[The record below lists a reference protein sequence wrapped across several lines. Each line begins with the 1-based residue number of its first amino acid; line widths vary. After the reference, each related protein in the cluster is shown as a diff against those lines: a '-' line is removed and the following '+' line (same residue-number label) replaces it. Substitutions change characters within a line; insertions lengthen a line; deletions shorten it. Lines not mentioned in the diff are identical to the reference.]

1 MSDGVLQCIVW
12 NVNTSQAAHVI
23 QVHADLILS
32 LAWNRTGSL
41 FATTSRDGRIRVIE
55 PRSGSVVSVR
65 SSLSTGWSQKTKLTS
80 LFWRQLCRKFDGLAD
95 RSTPVGAEC
104 GCATGI
110 SSAPPILPHHRR
122 VKPCPHCHRKRR
134 LLLVVAVF
142 GDSRRFRRQ
151 IVAEIGDYSRQC
163 GQAVR
168 PMHKIY

>member
-32 LAWNRTGSL
+32 LAWNRIGSL

-80 LFWRQLCRKFDGLAD
+80 LFGVNFVEN
-95 RSTPVGAEC
+95 STV
-104 GCATGI
+104 
-110 SSAPPILPHHRR
+110 
-122 VKPCPHCHRKRR
+122 
-134 LLLVVAVF
+134 
-142 GDSRRFRRQ
+142 
-151 IVAEIGDYSRQC
+151 
-163 GQAVR
+163 
-168 PMHKIY
+168 